1 MRKQFDI
8 IGLGHFCGA
17 NYASSRALSCHY
29 ISREKL
35 TSNTQIAIVSF
46 RGGAAEERRKGIES
60 GALGPRQYKARL
72 LTLRLR
78 DA

>member
-1 MRKQFDI
+1 M
-8 IGLGHFCGA
+8 
-17 NYASSRALSCHY
+17 
-29 ISREKL
+29 
-35 TSNTQIAIVSF
+35 VSF
-46 RGGAAEERRKGIES
+46 RGGAADSEERRKVIES